1 MSSNNQK
8 APDEIN
14 PDNLADKVIV
24 VAGASGFIG
33 RSLIEKLLEFEHYK
47 VIALSRVQKTSHHPN
62 LEWRQCDLFSLLE
75 VEEALSG
82 ATDAIYLVHS
92 MLPSAQLD
100 QGTFEDYDLLLAD
113 NFARA
118 CEKNTIHNVVYLGGI
133 IPDNQKLSAHLRSR
147 KEVEDVL
154 DNRAFNFTALRAGL
168 ILGKGGSSFNILL
181 KLVRKLPFMLCPPW
195 TSSPMT
201 PIALPDT
208 ITCLIYILQNPEV
221 HKKVYDIGGPKTYTY
236 IDLMQILATK
246 LKRKAVFLKVP
257 FNFMWFSR
265 YWVRLLSGASKELVY
280 PLLESLK
287 TPMSMNL
294 NRTLLNPKEFQ
305 SYEDTLDELIDGASE
320 VKYTPSRFTRKY
332 VRSVQ
337 RLPLP
342 KGKNAQWVAVEYMR
356 WLPNFFSPIL
366 RVTVQ
371 EDIVR
376 FCLFSKRFSLL
387 ELQYSPDRSFS
398 DRRLFYIVGGK
409 LAKEQNKGR
418 LEFRETIDKKYII
431 TAIHD
436 FYPSLPWY
444 IYRFTQAIAHLFV
457 MKSFGKHL
465 QQVQDFNF
473 ELH

>member
-1 MSSNNQK
+1 MEQK
-8 APDEIN
+8 AQKTI
-14 PDNLADKVIV
+14 LI
-24 VAGASGFIG
+24 AGASGFIG
-33 RSLIEKLLEFEHYK
+33 RSLIEKILDTTSYK
-47 VIALSRVQKTSHHPN
+47 IIALSRAKKESHHPN

-75 VEEALSG
+75 VEGALEG

-92 MLPSAQLD
+92 MLPSAHLD
-100 QGTFEDYDLLLAD
+100 QGSFEDYDLLLAD

-118 CEKNTIHNVVYLGGI
+118 CEKNNIQDVIYLGGI
-133 IPDNQKLSAHLRSR
+133 IPDNKKISRHLRSR
-147 KEVEDVL
+147 QEVEEVL
-154 DNRAFNFTALRAGL
+154 ENHSFKFTALRAGL

-181 KLVRKLPFMLCPPW
+181 RLVKKLPFMLCPPW

-201 PIALPDT
+201 PIALDDT
-208 ITCLIYILQNPEV
+208 ITCLTYVLQNPQV
-221 HKKVYDIGGPKTYTY
+221 QGKVYDIGGPKTYTY
-236 IDLMQILATK
+236 IDLMHVLSKK
-246 LKRKAVFLKVP
+246 LGRNSVFLKVP

-294 NRTLLNPKEFQ
+294 ERTLLNPNEFK

-356 WLPNFFSPIL
+356 WLPNFLSPFL
-366 RVTVQ
+366 KVRVENDRVL
-371 EDIVR
+371 
-376 FCLFSKRFSLL
+376 FCLFSKSLCLL
-387 ELQYSPDRSFS
+387 ELKYSPDRSFN
-398 DRRLFYIVGGK
+398 DRRLFYIVGGL
-409 LAKEQNKGR
+409 LAKDQKQDQSKGR
-418 LEFRETIDKKYII
+418 LEFRETIDQKYII

-436 FYPSLPWY
+436 FYPALPWY
-444 IYRFTQAIAHLFV
+444 IYRFSQAIVHLFV
-457 MKSFGKHL
+457 MRRFGKHL
-465 QQVQDFNF
+465 ENVEDFKF
-473 ELH
+473 EI